1 MKNTLQ
7 NEPILNDVETS
18 MQRLLCPVCG
28 KHTVL
33 WLLPDTEIKNLPIK
47 CKLCGKES
55 IINFPPLTDINNST
69 SDENN

>member
-1 MKNTLQ
+1 MQEILQHNLTDDDTNT
-7 NEPILNDVETS
+7 T
-18 MQRLLCPVCG
+18 RRRFLCPLCG

-55 IINFPPLTDINNST
+55 VINVEPLD
-69 SDENN
+69 